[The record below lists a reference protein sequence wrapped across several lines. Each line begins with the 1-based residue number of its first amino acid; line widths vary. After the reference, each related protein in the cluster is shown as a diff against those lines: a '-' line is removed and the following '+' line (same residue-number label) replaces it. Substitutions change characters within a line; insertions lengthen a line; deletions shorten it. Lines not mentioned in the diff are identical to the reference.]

1 MKDRLEE
8 FVEENKD
15 KFDAYE
21 PGDHIWDKIE
31 TNKTKGKQRKI
42 TVTSVIWR
50 VAAVVTIFIV
60 SYFVHDFISEN
71 SKTENPVVNN
81 LTNEN
86 CDIPEDVIET
96 ESYYISQVNMRLEE
110 LNNFSIDDPEIKKEV
125 EADLNE
131 LDNIYLDLK
140 NDLCEDVANEEVIEA
155 MIQNYRIKLQIL
167 EEILLKLNEIKNQ
180 KNNNDHE
187 YNL

>member
-1 MKDRLEE
+1 MKDRLEDFIE
-8 FVEENKD
+8 QNKD
-15 KFDAYE
+15 EFDIYE
-21 PGDHIWDKIE
+21 PGEQVWEKIE
-31 TNKTKGKQRKI
+31 TNKNSKKKRKI
-42 TVTSVIWR
+42 SVSAIIWR
-50 VAAVVTIFIV
+50 AAAVITIFVI
-60 SYFVHDFISEN
+60 SYFVHDFIS
-71 SKTENPVVNN
+71 VNN
-81 LTNEN
+81 GNESDN
-86 CDIPEDVIET
+86 LNQTIVADCEIPDEVIET

-110 LNNFSIDDPEIKKEV
+110 LNNFSIEDPEIRKEV

-167 EEILLKLNEIKNQ
+167 EDILFKLNEIKNQ
-180 KNNNDHE
+180 KNNNNHE